1 MGSRLSQHCVSN
13 VKTTGEMMSLP
24 TTEDLAAQYAD
35 AVEFERM
42 AWLELHAHEPGSPA
56 RAEAWATWA
65 EAISSTNR
73 AWRELSSRTY
83 PSGQPARPTTQPAR
97 YAC

>member
-1 MGSRLSQHCVSN
+1 MGWRLTQHCVSN
-13 VKTTGEMMSLP
+13 VKTTGEMMSSP
-24 TTEDLAAQYAD
+24 TTEDLAAHYAD

-42 AWLELHAHEPGSPA
+42 AWQELHAHEPGSPA
-56 RAEAWATWA
+56 RAEAWATWTQ
-65 EAISSTNR
+65 AISDTNR

-83 PSGQPARPTTQPAR
+83 PSGQPARPATQPAR